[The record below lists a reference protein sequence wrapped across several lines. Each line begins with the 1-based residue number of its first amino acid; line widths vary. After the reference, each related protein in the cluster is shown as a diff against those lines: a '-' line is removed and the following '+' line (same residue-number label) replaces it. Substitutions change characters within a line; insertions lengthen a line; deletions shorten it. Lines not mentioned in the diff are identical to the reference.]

1 MYIILLGM
9 LAKAKGQILRV
20 AACLQML
27 FCDEAG
33 PEETITIIEPIPK
46 VIREDAIVAAQNYV
60 DVCCEHVSFL
70 TRKKSVEEVMQRYTE
85 SKNSHM
91 LLCYSSYYVI

>member
-9 LAKAKGQILRV
+9 LAKATGQILRV

-33 PEETITIIEPIPK
+33 PGETITIKEPIPK
-46 VIREDAIVAAQNYV
+46 DIREDVQCNIR
-60 DVCCEHVSFL
+60 CTELCGHFL
-70 TRKKSVEEVMQRYTE
+70 
-85 SKNSHM
+85 
-91 LLCYSSYYVI
+91 